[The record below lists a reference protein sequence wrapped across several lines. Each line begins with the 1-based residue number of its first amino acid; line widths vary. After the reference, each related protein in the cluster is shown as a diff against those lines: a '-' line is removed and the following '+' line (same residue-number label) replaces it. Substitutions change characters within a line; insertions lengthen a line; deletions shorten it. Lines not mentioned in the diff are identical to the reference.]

1 MVPMVRNRVILTYLD
16 RPRQLLSFD
25 VLQYNGTKLGDFLL
39 FLGPL
44 RALFTGPEA
53 LKPFLF
59 RFVCSEA
66 FYRHP
71 KVLDSDQRKSF
82 GVGGAAPPSH
92 KSFPSNALTFHTS
105 LLALGVLTPTPKS
118 TCKSSQMN
126 RPFIRG
132 NRFGGLRPPKV
143 FLVTPYTTFQTGS
156 L

>member
-1 MVPMVRNRVILTYLD
+1 MVPMVRNRFISMYLSCT
-16 RPRQLLSFD
+16 RPPLSFD
-25 VLQYNGTKLGDFLL
+25 VLQYDGTKLGDFLL

-44 RALFTGPEA
+44 RAFFTGPKA
-53 LKPFLF
+53 PKPFSF

-66 FYRHP
+66 FHHYP
-71 KVLDSDQRKSF
+71 KILDSDQRKSF
-82 GVGGAAPPSH
+82 GVGGAAPPHPQKFSYRR
-92 KSFPSNALTFHTS
+92 PYLPNLTFVAGAS
-105 LLALGVLTPTPKS
+105 LHPKS
-118 TCKSSQMN
+118 TCKSSQIN